1 MAPRRTL
8 LMFVLLAMGSGCS
21 SPEAPPSATPPECT
35 QAELGELYE
44 RRIAPL
50 LAEDRPKSCN
60 ECHLSGIDLSLFVGG
75 DACRTMA
82 CMAERGLVDLEQPDD
97 SKILQWIS
105 RASPSSPL
113 ITGKIVQEEYD
124 GFREWIEW
132 SASCG
137 AEVCGAIENPCG
149 GESAQPT
156 CTAKNTKDG
165 KPAFVDPGDC
175 SERTREAVFR
185 HRVYAWRGR
194 CSPCHL
200 EGGEDPPSLDVPPPK
215 WIDEGPCDQ
224 ASLTTMRTVLSQNYV
239 DFARPDRS
247 LLLLKPLAESLGGLE
262 HGGGDKF
269 HTLDEE
275 AYRDILY
282 WITREQECQAA
293 P

>member
-1 MAPRRTL
+1 MPRHTIL
-8 LMFVLLAMGSGCS
+8 LPLVLLLPCCA
-21 SPEAPPSATPPECT
+21 SPDEAPPPETPRACT
-35 QAELGELYE
+35 KEEQGDLFE

-50 LAEDRPKSCN
+50 LAEDRPTSCN

-82 CMAERGLVDLEQPDD
+82 CMTERGLVDLERPED
-97 SKILQWIS
+97 SKILQWIA
-105 RASPSSPL
+105 RASPTSPL
-113 ITGKIVQEEYD
+113 ITGEIVQQEYD

-137 AEVCGAIENPCG
+137 ADACGLIQNPCSDG
-149 GESAQPT
+149 SAEPT
-156 CTAKNTKDG
+156 CTEKNTKDG

-175 SERTREAVFR
+175 SERTREALFR
-185 HRVYAWRGR
+185 YRVYAWRGR

-200 EGGEDPPSLDVPPPK
+200 EGGEDPPSLDIPPPK

-224 ASLTTMRTVLSQNYV
+224 ASLATMRTVLASNYI
-239 DFARPDRS
+239 DDTRPDQS
-247 LLLLKPLAESLGGLE
+247 LLLLKPLAESIGGVP

-269 HTLDEE
+269 HALDDE
-275 AYRDILY
+275 AYRDILD
-282 WITREQECQAA
+282 WITREQECRAA